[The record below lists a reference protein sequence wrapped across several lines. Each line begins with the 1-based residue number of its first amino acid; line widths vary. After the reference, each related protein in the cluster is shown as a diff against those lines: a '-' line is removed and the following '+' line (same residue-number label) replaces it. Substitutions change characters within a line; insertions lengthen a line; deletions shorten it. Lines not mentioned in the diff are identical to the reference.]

1 MSFQLS
7 LLNLLMRWQV
17 KRRFRKNPDVQLLRP
32 VMLQMEPR
40 MSKLPAGIA
49 ASARRSTMRSAK
61 PSTRW
66 QSSWGSVIRA
76 ARRSNARPVTATR
89 RAFPCRAP

>member
-40 MSKLPAGIA
+40 MSKLPADIA
-49 ASARRSTMRSAK
+49 LEELTLGGVAAERLSAPGARACRSR
-61 PSTRW
+61 
-66 QSSWGSVIRA
+66 
-76 ARRSNARPVTATR
+76 
-89 RAFPCRAP
+89 